1 MPSHQDETLLRMR
14 ARDAGFDLGPD
25 HAGEWLV
32 FRASGNLAT
41 LWLAMDAGGDGGG
54 IRAAAAP
61 AAVTAEVGPVA
72 GAAPVEGTAPEG
84 AAGRWHCTDW
94 QALDRLC
101 RRIAILGHVLP
112 DQVLRRWEREVA
124 DAEQATE
131 GQGETERLAEVL
143 QRVGQDHFR
152 AALEQYWG
160 GRCAITGC
168 TEQALLR
175 ASHAKPWKDATDRER
190 LDVHNGLLL
199 VAHLDAAFDAGLIAV
214 GEDGVVLVSRSLG
227 AVERR
232 VLGVDGGAVRVRGL
246 APGHGVYLKWH
257 REHVFQCTTEAQRA
271 QKKRGAENAR

>member
-32 FRASGNLAT
+32 FRAAGNLAT
-41 LWLAMDAGGDGGG
+41 LWLAMDGGGDG

-61 AAVTAEVGPVA
+61 AAVTAEVGPVP
-72 GAAPVEGTAPEG
+72 GAAPVEGTAPEE
-84 AAGRWHCTDW
+84 AAGGGRWHCSDW

-112 DQVLRRWEREVA
+112 DQVLRRYEREVA
-124 DAEQATE
+124 EAEEAAE
-131 GQGETERLAEVL
+131 RVGATERLAEVR

-152 AALEQYWG
+152 AALEQYWA

-168 TEQALLR
+168 GERALLR

-199 VAHLDAAFDAGLIAV
+199 VAHLDAAFDAGMIAV
-214 GEDGVVLVSRSLG
+214 GEDGVVLVSPGLG
-227 AVERR
+227 RLERQ
-232 VLGVDGGAVRVRGL
+232 VLGLDGGAVRVRGL
-246 APGHGVYLKWH
+246 ASGHGVYLGWH
-257 REHVFQCTTEAQRA
+257 RERVFR
-271 QKKRGAENAR
+271 

>member
-1 MPSHQDETLLRMR
+1 MPSPQDETLLRMR

-32 FRASGNLAT
+32 FRAAGNLAT
-41 LWLAMDAGGDGGG
+41 LWLAIDAGGDG

-61 AAVTAEVGPVA
+61 AAVTDEVGPVP
-72 GAAPVEGTAPEG
+72 GTAPVEGTAPAD
-84 AAGRWHCTDW
+84 AAGRWHCSDW
-94 QALDRLC
+94 PALDRLC

-112 DQVLRRWEREVA
+112 DQVLRRYEREVA
-124 DAEQATE
+124 EAEQAAEEE
-131 GQGETERLAEVL
+131 GGTGGTERLAEVR

-168 TEQALLR
+168 TERALLR

-214 GEDGVVLVSRSLG
+214 GEDGEVLVSPGLG
-227 AVERR
+227 RLERQ
-232 VLGVDGGAVRVRGL
+232 VLGVDGGLVRVRGL
-246 APGHGVYLKWH
+246 APGHGVYLGWH
-257 REHVFQCTTEAQRA
+257 RERVF
-271 QKKRGAENAR
+271 RG